1 MSTFRH
7 PLTIAS
13 LVLAVVGL
21 ALSAYLSYVHYNL
34 DALVCGTGG
43 CELVQT
49 SKYSEMFGIP
59 IALFGVAMFVFV
71 IAGIILRERRPEA
84 ADLVSTAILAIL
96 LTAILYWIYLT
107 YLEINVI
114 HAICQWCVASSMVT
128 LTLFIVEAIR
138 WYRNYTSLGEE

>member
-13 LVLAVVGL
+13 LVLAMVGL
-21 ALSAYLSYVHYNL
+21 ALSTYLSYVHYNL

-49 SKYSEMFGIP
+49 SEYSEMFGIP
-59 IALFGVAMFVFV
+59 IALFGVAMFVIV
-71 IAGIILRERRPEA
+71 IAGIILRERRPET

-114 HAICQWCVASSMVT
+114 HAICQWCVASSLVT
-128 LTLFIVEAIR
+128 LTLLVVEAVR

>member
-71 IAGIILRERRPEA
+71 IAGIILRERRPET

-96 LTAILYWIYLT
+96 LTALLYWIYLT

-128 LTLFIVEAIR
+128 LMLFIAEAIR